1 MQYISNQTDLHI
13 SIDYQVSGK
22 NIMNLE
28 DSTIYSQMKN
38 RVSELR
44 EMELASGV
52 SLVGPHRHDIRFLF
66 NNHDSRFFCSQG
78 QQRALILSFKMAQ
91 IVYHRQVHGTYPVMM
106 LDDVLSEFD
115 ADKRNSLI
123 AFLSELNTQIFIT
136 TTDLNLS
143 NEIGRGNCHVIRVH
157 EGKIV

>member
-28 DSTIYSQMKN
+28 DSTIYSQMKI

-52 SLVGPHRHDIRFLF
+52 SLVGPHRHDIRFCSITTIR
-66 NNHDSRFFCSQG
+66 DFCSQG

-123 AFLSELNTQIFIT
+123 AFLSELNTQI
-136 TTDLNLS
+136 L
-143 NEIGRGNCHVIRVH
+143 
-157 EGKIV
+157 